1 MPTNLVRIHAE
12 KCPQNSLRIHAEIC
26 PQISVR
32 IHVPFWVVSVAHK
45 FSKYA
50 GKFPLF
56 PVRIHVQFCLALDA
70 HQFSKELQQTFCE
83 LPIKQFCLIG
93 VGYVSISDLFQGPKS
108 EIKSISVTQIMLQ
121 NSVRIQATKFN
132 KTVKKRF
139 SSTSGRK
146 DT

>member
-1 MPTNLVRIHAE
+1 MPTNSVNIH
-12 KCPQNSLRIHAEIC
+12 
-26 PQISVR
+26 
-32 IHVPFWVVSVAHK
+32 
-45 FSKYA
+45 A
-50 GKFPLF
+50 GKFQLF
-56 PVRIHVQFCLALDA
+56 PVRIHVQFWLALDA
-70 HQFSKELQQTFCE
+70 HKFSKELQQTFCE
-83 LPIKQFCLIG
+83 LPIKQFCLIS
-93 VGYVSISDLFQGPKS
+93 VGYVNISDLFQGPKS